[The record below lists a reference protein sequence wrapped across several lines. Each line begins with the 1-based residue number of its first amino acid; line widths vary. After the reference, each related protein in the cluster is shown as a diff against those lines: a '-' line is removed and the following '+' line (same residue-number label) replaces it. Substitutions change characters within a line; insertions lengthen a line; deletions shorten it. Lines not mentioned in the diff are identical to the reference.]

1 MSHNSYQEWAEEAIK
16 AAFKAGEKVLEVY
29 EDDHEVET
37 KEDKSPLTLAD
48 RRSHEGIKKRL
59 EATDIPV
66 LSEEGKDIP
75 YPERASWN
83 RFWMIDPLDGTKEFI
98 KKNGEFTINIALIE
112 EGEPVLGVILVP
124 AKDELY
130 FALKGSGAYKTTE
143 ASSHRSSSL
152 EELME
157 KADRLPYDLK
167 RDKFTAVAS
176 RSHMNE
182 DTESYIEELKK
193 EHGEV
198 ELTSIGSSLK
208 LCLVAEGKAD
218 VYPRFGPTME
228 WDTAAG
234 HAIAK
239 EAGKE
244 VVDHSTSSEMVYNKE
259 DLHNNWFIV
268 R

>member
-1 MSHNSYQEWAEEAIK
+1 MSNNNYQEWAEEAIK

-29 EDDHEVET
+29 EGDHEVET
-37 KEDKSPLTLAD
+37 KEDQSPLTLAD
-48 RRSHEGIKKRL
+48 RKAHEGIKKRL
-59 EATDIPV
+59 EATGLPL

-75 YPERASWN
+75 YQERASWT
-83 RFWMIDPLDGTKEFI
+83 RLWMVDPLDGTKEFI

-112 EGEPVLGVILVP
+112 QGKPVLGVILVP

-130 FALKGSGAYKTTE
+130 FALQGSGAYKTVE

-152 EELME
+152 QELME
-157 KADRLPYDLK
+157 KADRLPYDTK
-167 RDKFTAVAS
+167 REKFTAVAS

-182 DTESYIEELKK
+182 ETEKFIEELKK

-218 VYPRFGPTME
+218 IYPRFGPTME

-244 VVDHSTSSEMVYNKE
+244 VVENSSKQEMTYNKE
-259 DLHNNWFIV
+259 DLHNDWFIV

>member
-1 MSHNSYQEWAEEAIK
+1 MSNTTYEEWAEEAIK

-29 EDDHEVET
+29 EGDHEVET
-37 KEDKSPLTLAD
+37 KDDKSPLTLAD
-48 RRSHEGIKKRL
+48 RKAHEAIKKRL
-59 EATDIPV
+59 EATELPV
-66 LSEEGKDIP
+66 LSEEGKDTP
-75 YPERASWN
+75 FHERAAWK
-83 RFWMIDPLDGTKEFI
+83 RFWMVDPLDGTKEFI

-112 EGEPVLGVILVP
+112 NGSPVLGVILVP

-130 FALKGSGAYKTTE
+130 FSLNGQGAYKTTE

-152 EELME
+152 SELME
-157 KADRLPYDLK
+157 KADQLPYDLT

-182 DTESYIEELKK
+182 DTEQYIEELKK

-234 HAIAK
+234 HAIAN

-244 VVDHSTSSEMVYNKE
+244 VIDHSTSEEMVYNKE
-259 DLHNNWFIV
+259 DLHNHWFIV